1 MYSIISVAS
10 LVLLFSPSLALAQVN
25 GTAYGFATGTTGGGN
40 AVAAAPKD
48 LAYTEAGCYQTGCTP
63 AMGGQIYVGTLSCGG
78 SGMTATTITYDK
90 VGVTPLVVGSKKSIV
105 GVGSAGVIIGKGL
118 HLPGTTGGVI
128 VQNVHITNVNPASFS
143 KMGRMFIV
151 SHYAASRFTVS
162 NTEFD
167 GATTTSATC
176 NGDIYWGTMFN
187 YCHDMLGRSPKL
199 GADSVKTTIQATNN
213 YFYNNLGHDLEI
225 YSGTIALI
233 EGNRFHVVNIPM
245 HDGAESIAT
254 IYNVPDV
261 ASASA
266 CTAILG
272 RACESNVITSSGGTW
287 PSTKSTMS
295 LNTIAALKKYL
306 VTLIMNAG
314 VGKITV

>member
-1 MYSIISVAS
+1 MYSIISLAS
-10 LVLLFSPSLALAQVN
+10 LVLFFSPSLAVAQVN
-25 GTAYGFATGTTGGGN
+25 GTAYGFATVILVGKNFNFIGLEGK
-40 AVAAAPKD
+40 A
-48 LAYTEAGCYQTGCTP
+48 TEAGCYQTRCTL
-63 AMGGQIYVGTLSCGG
+63 AIGGQIYISNLSSGR

-90 VGVTPLVVGSKKSIV
+90 AGVTPLVVGSKKSIV

-128 VQNVHITNVNPASFS
+128 VQNVHITVNKTPTRQVFGGGDTLSMDGNDGVWIDHCKFS
-143 KMGRMFIV
+143 KMGRMFFV

-176 NGDIYWGTMFN
+176 NGDTYWGAMF
-187 YCHDMLGRSPKL
+187 HDMLGRSPKL
-199 GADSVKTTIQATNN
+199 DAD
-213 YFYNNLGHDLEI
+213 
-225 YSGTIALI
+225 GTIALI

-266 CTAILG
+266 CTAIVG
-272 RACESNVITSSGGTW
+272 RACESNAITSSGGTW
-287 PSTKSTMS
+287 PSAKSTTP